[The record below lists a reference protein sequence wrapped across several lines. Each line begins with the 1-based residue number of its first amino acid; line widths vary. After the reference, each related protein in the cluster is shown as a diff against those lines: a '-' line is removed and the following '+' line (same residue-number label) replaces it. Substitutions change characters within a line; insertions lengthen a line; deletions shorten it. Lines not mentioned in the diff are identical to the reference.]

1 MTHSDIYTKFMIEY
15 DKANVTSSYPSL
27 TDYEIATLL
36 DKAYLA
42 IIAQKLTGN
51 NQRRMPFEGD
61 VKAIEDI
68 KGLISTTYL
77 QSHKASTGD
86 FVLEFDDTPSRPGA
100 FDQNAINEV
109 VYEFPKDMLY
119 YVSSIVKAVTDN
131 KAIDNM
137 SHIRQTVIPIS
148 HTDAQKFKATD
159 SNLPW
164 IKNPVMYMD
173 GNTGHL
179 LFDSFKYSWSQG
191 SFQLALTYIRKP
203 EKFVDHLDGTQGDTQ
218 FELSDSV
225 AEELINQAIIFAA
238 ETVESPRLQTK
249 SNILSLEA

>member
-1 MTHSDIYTKFMIEY
+1 MTHSNIYTKFMIEY

-77 QSHKASTGD
+77 QSYKASTGD
-86 FVLEFDDTPSRPGA
+86 RVFDTPSRPGT

-109 VYEFPKDMLY
+109 VYVFPEDMLY

-131 KAIDNM
+131 NAIDHM

-179 LFDSFKYSWSQG
+179 LFDAFKYLKSQG

-203 EKFVDHLDGTQGDTQ
+203 EKFVDHLDGTE

-225 AEELINQAIIFAA
+225 AEELINQAIVFAA

>member
-68 KGLISTTYL
+68 RGLIKTENIFIDDSVRLLATNEFAYELPTDFLYFVSGL
-77 QSHKASTGD
+77 VDMVPDSDHTADRNDHIQQPVMLLDHNHAQRFKAS
-86 FVLEFDDTPSRPGA
+86 
-100 FDQNAINEV
+100 
-109 VYEFPKDMLY
+109 
-119 YVSSIVKAVTDN
+119 VT
-131 KAIDNM
+131 
-137 SHIRQTVIPIS
+137 
-148 HTDAQKFKATD
+148 
-159 SNLPW
+159 NLPW
-164 IKNPVMYMD
+164 IPNPVVYME
-173 GNTGHL
+173 GNHIRL
-179 LFDSFKYSWSQG
+179 LYDAYRFIQKQG
-191 SFQLALTYIRKP
+191 SFTLYVTYIKKP
-203 EKFVDHLDGTQGDTQ
+203 VTFVDNNKNVP

-225 AEELINQAIIFAA
+225 AEEIINQAIIFAA

-249 SNILSLEA
+249 SNILSLES